1 MLDGYQPRRFMVFIM
16 GAACLFCHLLYPSFA
31 WAQDDGDGRTPPVT
45 FAAKEPLRVGLALSG
60 GGAKGIAHVGILEA
74 LEEAGVR
81 VDYITGTSMG
91 SLIGGLYAIGYS
103 TEQLVD
109 IILSTDFDE
118 LFLDRRFRGYI
129 TNYEKLFDDR
139 TIVSFPLTRRGI
151 GLPAG
156 VISGQRIYTYLS
168 RLTWNAFDIDDFNQF
183 PIPFAA
189 TGTDLETGES
199 MVFRTGSLADAMRA
213 SLSIPSVF
221 APMEID
227 GRIYVDGGL
236 TRNLPVQEA
245 IDMGANFV
253 IAVDVGSKLHD
264 REKLTSLAAIMNQ
277 TIHFRIIDNTG
288 LQRQLADYLVDVA
301 DVREYSSSDF
311 DAAVDILAA
320 GRRTGNEHRN
330 VFRQI
335 AARQTEA
342 PDSRSGMPDPMA
354 IPIDRITIEDNTIY
368 DDQTLMKMI
377 SFSPG
382 DSLDPYLIEDTISRL
397 YSSRYIQN
405 VFYNVDRIEEKNIL
419 KIRIVETQSN
429 SFGVGV
435 RYDDASKASLLFVTT
450 LHNRVQTG
458 SVSRLEARLGHKVN
472 LGAETTFYRA
482 FGSRAALLSS
492 VDFLSELVQ
501 WFDADGRR
509 IAQHDND
516 IIRAELSWGNYFSTQ
531 NLVAAGFRMD
541 FTYHSEEINR
551 HRIPASP
558 KNSHSFYIRFIS
570 DNLDRK
576 AFPRHGHRFIA
587 EGFLSDRI
595 FLSETSFNTAT
606 FHYRAYHQPL
616 SFFSYSY
623 GIWIGYSRGYELPWG
638 YWYSPNRFD
647 PLYDTIRFPGTV
659 RYELNARNVKMV
671 TAGLQFEPL
680 RNWFIGFDSGAG
692 RFMDAFGFSTAID
705 EIDYTVAARLGA
717 LSLVGPIELSMA
729 HTSRS
734 DFRAE
739 LNVGYAF

>member
-1 MLDGYQPRRFMVFIM
+1 MIQCFQTRHVFACIVYVTLISGYPLCSSWALTQYGTVDQP
-16 GAACLFCHLLYPSFA
+16 PE
-31 WAQDDGDGRTPPVT
+31 TT
-45 FAAKEPLRVGLALSG
+45 FPKGEPLRVGLALSG

-103 TEQLVD
+103 TDQLVD
-109 IILSTDFDE
+109 IVFSTDFNE
-118 LFLDRRFRGYI
+118 LFLDRRYRRYI

-139 TIVSFPLTRRGI
+139 TMMSFPLTRRGI

-156 VISGQRIYTYLS
+156 VISGQHIYTYLS

-189 TGTDLETGES
+189 TGTNLETGEGT
-199 MVFRTGSLADAMRA
+199 VFRSGSLADAMRA
-213 SLSIPSVF
+213 SMSIPSVF

-227 GRIYVDGGL
+227 GQIYVDGGL
-236 TRNLPVQEA
+236 TRNLPVQDA

-264 REKLTSLAAIMNQ
+264 REKLTSLTAIMNQ
-277 TIHFRIIDNTG
+277 TIHFRILDNTDI
-288 LQRQLADYLVDVA
+288 QRRLADHLVDVT
-301 DVREYSSSDF
+301 DVYEYSSSDF
-311 DAAVDILAA
+311 DQAFDILEA
-320 GRRTGNEHRN
+320 GRRTGQEHLS

-335 AARQTEA
+335 AAVQTEA
-342 PDSRSGMPDPMA
+342 PDPRPGMPDPMA
-354 IPIDRITIEDNTIY
+354 VLIDRITIEDNTIY
-368 DDQTLMKMI
+368 DDQTLMNMMG
-377 SFSPG
+377 FSPG

-405 VFYNVDRIEEKNIL
+405 VFYNVDRIAGRNIL
-419 KIRIVETQSN
+419 TIRIVETQSN

-450 LHNRVQTG
+450 LHNLVQSG

-482 FGSRAALLSS
+482 FGSRSALLTS

-501 WFDADGRR
+501 WFDPDGKP

-516 IIRAELSWGNYFSTQ
+516 ILRAELSWGNYFDTK
-531 NLVAAGFRMD
+531 NLVAAGLRLD

-551 HRIPASP
+551 HRIPASS
-558 KNSHSFYIRFIS
+558 KNSYSFFVRFLS

-576 AFPRHGHRFIA
+576 AIPRQGHRIVA
-587 EGFLSDRI
+587 EGFYSDRFFLSDI
-595 FLSETSFNTAT
+595 SFISAAVHCRT
-606 FHYRAYHQPL
+606 YHRPL

-623 GIWIGYSRGYELPWG
+623 GTWIGYSRGDELPWG

-659 RYELNARNVKMV
+659 RYELNARNVMMV
-671 TAGLQFEPL
+671 TAGLQFEPF
-680 RNWFIGFDSGAG
+680 RNWFISFDSGAG
-692 RFMDAFGFSTAID
+692 RFMDAFGFTTDID
-705 EIDYTVAARLGA
+705 EIDYTLAVRLVT
-717 LSLVGPIELSMA
+717 LTLIGPVELFFA
-729 HTSRS
+729 HTSKS

-739 LNVGYAF
+739 LHVGYAF